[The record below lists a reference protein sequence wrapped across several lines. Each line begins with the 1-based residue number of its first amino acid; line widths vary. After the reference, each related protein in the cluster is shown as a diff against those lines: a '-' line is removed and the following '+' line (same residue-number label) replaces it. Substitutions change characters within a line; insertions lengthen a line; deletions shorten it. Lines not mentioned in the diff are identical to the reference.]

1 MGAFSGKI
9 LNQTVMDGMSDTC
22 PHRKNG
28 SMNIDRRA
36 ISRKIQNDEPLKIR
50 FKYLDEELLMVL
62 NSIITRYLSKIDRIF
77 LLNSVITI
85 LREVIVNALK
95 ANAKRVYFLK
105 NNIDIKNPESYAD
118 GMDMFKKNVVGDFDL
133 IRNDLN
139 HSDFFVE
146 INFEYKNEQL
156 IVKIINNT
164 TILPQELQ
172 RIQFRIEKAKQYNDF
187 SDAYDEIQD
196 DSEGAGLGLV
206 LTVLFLK
213 NMGINP
219 DNFRIQ
225 SNDKVTQTSLV
236 IPQKL
241 QPTEITTRIKEQIL
255 EDLEGIPTFPE
266 HILELQRLCS
276 DQESSIELIAEKV
289 KIDPALVTDV
299 IKLSNSAGFVPGKRI
314 DNINTAIMT
323 IGLKNLN
330 AILIASN
337 ARRILNTRFSS
348 FEQIWSHCNQC
359 AFYARQIALRF
370 QMARIVENVFLS
382 GLLHD
387 FGKII
392 LLSTDLNLV
401 NKIADIMKD
410 RRIVNS
416 TVMEE
421 ISIGISHS
429 VIGEIISKNWNF
441 PVYLVDAIKYHHS
454 PLNESGRFRD
464 IVFTVYLA
472 NMLCGIETRKYTY
485 FYIEETVLEHFGILD
500 QKDFDEFHKRLKV
513 KWEATKA
520 F

>member
-1 MGAFSGKI
+1 
-9 LNQTVMDGMSDTC
+9 
-22 PHRKNG
+22 
-28 SMNIDRRA
+28 MNIDRKT
-36 ISRKIQNDEPLKIR
+36 ISQKIQNSEPLKIR

-62 NSIITRYLSKIDRIF
+62 NSIITKYLSKIDRIF
-77 LLNSVITI
+77 LQNSVITI

-105 NNIDIKNPESYAD
+105 NNIDIKNPDSYAE
-118 GMDMFKKNVVGDFDL
+118 GMAMFKKNVVGDFDL

-146 INFEYKNEQL
+146 TSFEYKNEQL

-164 TILPQELQ
+164 PILSQELK
-172 RIQFRIEKAKQYNDF
+172 RIHFRIEKAKQYNDF

-206 LTVLFLK
+206 LTILFLK

-219 DNFRIQ
+219 DNFKIQ
-225 SNDKVTQTSLV
+225 SNAKVTQTSLV
-236 IPQKL
+236 VPYELK
-241 QPTEITTRIKEQIL
+241 PAEITTRIKKQIL

-266 HILELQRLCS
+266 HILELQRLCN
-276 DQESSIELIAEKV
+276 DPNSSIEIIAEKL
-289 KIDPALVTDV
+289 KMDPALVTDV

-314 DNINTAIMT
+314 DNINTAIVT

-337 ARRILNTRFSS
+337 ARRILNTRFDS

-370 QMARIVENVFLS
+370 QLTRIVENVFLA

-392 LLSTDLNLV
+392 LLSTDINLV
-401 NKIADIMKD
+401 SKIADIMKD

-421 ISIGISHS
+421 IAIGISHS
-429 VIGEIISKNWNF
+429 VIGEIIAKNWNF
-441 PVYLVDAIKYHHS
+441 PEYLIDAIKFHHS
-454 PLNESGRFRD
+454 PLNESGQFRD

-472 NMLCGIETRKYTY
+472 NMICGIESRKYTY
-485 FYIEETVLEHFGILD
+485 FYIEEAVLEHFNLLE
-500 QKDFDEFHKRLKV
+500 QNAFNEFHKRLKV

-520 F
+520 I